1 MTKLK
6 IRQFVP
12 AKYDSPILS
21 HIKLPAGKKMQFV
34 LDKYE
39 LPAHVVKDGMINK
52 DNDISFE
59 IAGARK
65 KVFFRPEETRAAI
78 VTCGGL
84 CPGLNDVIWGIVLS
98 LFYWYDVKDIIG
110 IKYGYSGLAASP
122 KYNPIP
128 LDPDLVSAV
137 HDEGGSFLGTSRG
150 NPPVEEMV
158 DSLVRLKVNILF
170 CIGGD
175 GTLRG
180 AHSISEEIKKRKL
193 QISIIGVPKTIDN
206 DIYYV
211 ERSFGFHTAIEEA
224 RKVLNCAHV
233 ESKGA
238 DNGIGL
244 VKLMGRDAGYIAANA
259 TKASGNVNYCLIPEI
274 KFPFYEPGG
283 LLDNLKSRFSRKN
296 HAVIAIAEGAGVH
309 LIGKGEKKDA
319 GGNTIH
325 NDIGIFLKDEI
336 KKFFATLGITMN
348 IKYFDPSYIIR
359 SVPASGDDSIFCS
372 DLARFAVHAGMAG
385 KTDMLIGYSNGYFT
399 HVPLAAI
406 NGRKKQIDAFGE
418 RLWGTVIATTGQPAE
433 WH

>member
-1 MTKLK
+1 MSKLK
-6 IRQFVP
+6 IRQFKP
-12 AKYDSPILS
+12 ANYVSPILS
-21 HIKLPAGKKMQFV
+21 HIKLPHGKKLQFAM
-34 LDKYE
+34 DKDE
-39 LPAHVVKDGMINK
+39 LPVNVIKDGRIHK

-65 KVFFRPEETRAAI
+65 NVFFKPEKTRVAI

-84 CPGLNDVIWGIVLS
+84 CPGLNDVIRGIVVS
-98 LFYWYDVKDIIG
+98 LFYWYDVKDIVG

-122 KYNPIP
+122 KYKPVA
-128 LDPDLVSAV
+128 LDPELVSAI
-137 HDEGGSFLGTSRG
+137 HEEGGSFLGTSRG

-158 DSLVRLKVNILF
+158 DSIIKMKVNILF

-180 AHSISEEIKKRKL
+180 AHMISEEIQKRKL
-193 QISIIGVPKTIDN
+193 QISVIGVPKTIDN
-206 DIYYV
+206 DICYV
-211 ERSFGFHTAIEEA
+211 QRSFGFHTAIEEA
-224 RKVLNCAHV
+224 KKVLNCAHV
-233 ESKGA
+233 EAKGA
-238 DNGIGL
+238 DNSIGL

-274 KFPFYEPGG
+274 KFPLYEPGG
-283 LLDNLKSRFSRKN
+283 LLDTLKERFSYKN
-296 HAVIAIAEGAGVH
+296 HAVIAIAEGAGIH
-309 LIGKGEKKDA
+309 LIGKGERKDA

-336 KKFFATLGITMN
+336 KKFFESLGIRIN

-359 SVPASGDDSIFCS
+359 SVPASGDDSIFCA

-385 KTDMLIGYSNGYFT
+385 KTDMLIGNSNGLFT
-399 HVPLAAI
+399 HVPLSAI
-406 NGRKKQIDAFGE
+406 HGRKKQIDIFGE
-418 RLWGTVIATTGQPAE
+418 RLWGTVVATTGQPTD